1 MTNSA
6 EAIASKIRAG
16 YAEGAIAG
24 ARIHGSLAADKV
36 EIHHLPAGPKDGIW
50 DGPTWAT
57 ALLEA
62 VRSLQNAISDFR
74 QEAEITV
81 VGDEIRTVST
91 IKGALK
97 DGTALSHT
105 NRSVMTIKNGKIV
118 KAINDNGGA
127 SESRQLLL
135 KALSQSSSA

>member
-1 MTNSA
+1 MRRRDARNPDEDPSHGCARTQVGRYRGELTNARPGKKRNALMTNSA

-50 DGPTWAT
+50 DGPKWAT

-74 QEAEITV
+74 QEAEIAV
-81 VGDEIRTVST
+81 VGDEIR
-91 IKGALK
+91 
-97 DGTALSHT
+97 
-105 NRSVMTIKNGKIV
+105 IV
-118 KAINDNGGA
+118 
-127 SESRQLLL
+127 
-135 KALSQSSSA
+135 

>member
-74 QEAEITV
+74 QEAEIAV
-81 VGDEIRTVST
+81 VGDEIRIVST
-91 IKGALK
+91 LKGTLK
-97 DGTALSHT
+97 DGTRLSHC
-105 NRSVMTIKNGKIV
+105 NRSVMTLKDGRIV
-118 KAINDNGGA
+118 KAVNDNRGSA
-127 SESRQLLL
+127 ESRQLLL
-135 KALSQSSSA
+135 RALSQNSVA

>member
-6 EAIASKIRAG
+6 EEIASKIRAA
-16 YAEGAIAG
+16 YAEDSVTG
-24 ARIHGSLAADKV
+24 ARVQGSLAADKV
-36 EIHHLPAGPKDGIW
+36 EIHHVPAGPRDGTW
-50 DGPTWAT
+50 DGPIWAT
-57 ALLEA
+57 AFLEA
-62 VRSLQNAISDFR
+62 AKSLQNAIVGFR